1 MDEQEKYLEYQKGKE
16 QAEASGINALMR
28 DVELTGEK
36 VANGAKDA
44 GDRVVDEVD
53 DDITAAADKLGK
65 DTKNTVQDV
74 KNSVKNDLGVG
85 NSKSVPNSSRFDD
98 AAAGK
103 GLTDNIK
110 EPEKDDEIYVSR
122 KRQRYQ

>member
-1 MDEQEKYLEYQKGKE
+1 MDEREKYLEYQKGKE

-28 DVELTGEK
+28 DVELTSEK

-44 GDRVVDEVD
+44 GDRMVDEVD
-53 DDITAAADKLGK
+53 DDITGATHKLQK
-65 DTKNTVQDV
+65 DTNTVVKDV
-74 KNSVKNDLGVG
+74 KDNVKQDIGIG
-85 NSKSVPNSSRFDD
+85 NAKSSRFDD

>member
-1 MDEQEKYLEYQKGKE
+1 MDEREKYLEYQKGKE

-36 VANGAKDA
+36 VANGAKDV
-44 GDRVVDEVD
+44 GDRAVDEVD
-53 DDITAAADKLGK
+53 DDVTAAVNKFSK
-65 DTKNTVQDV
+65 DTKDTVQDV
-74 KNSVKNDLGVG
+74 KNSAKNDLGIG
-85 NSKSVPNSSRFDD
+85 NAKSTPKSSRFDD

>member
-28 DVELTGEK
+28 DVEITSEK
-36 VANGAKDA
+36 AVEGVKDT
-44 GDRVVDEVD
+44 GDRMVDEVD
-53 DDITAAADKLGK
+53 DDVSEAFDKVGK
-65 DTKNTVQDV
+65 DTKDTVKDV
-74 KNSVKNDLGVG
+74 KDSIKHDVG
-85 NSKSVPNSSRFDD
+85 IGNAKSSRFDD

-110 EPEKDDEIYVSR
+110 EPEKDDDIYVSR
-122 KRQRYQ
+122 KRARYQ

>member
-28 DVELTGEK
+28 DIEITNEKAVEG
-36 VANGAKDA
+36 VKDV
-44 GDRVVDEVD
+44 GDRMVDEVD
-53 DDITAAADKLGK
+53 DDVSEAFDKVGK
-65 DTKNTVQDV
+65 DTKDTVKDV
-74 KNSVKNDLGVG
+74 KNSIKQDVG
-85 NSKSVPNSSRFDD
+85 IGNAKSSRFDD

-110 EPEKDDEIYVSR
+110 EPEKDDDIYVSR
-122 KRQRYQ
+122 KRARYQ